1 MVKKDTLC
9 RMKRVAVIVLILGL
23 VFVLDR
29 LVIGQRFGRG
39 GRERRNR
46 IPETSATLQ
55 SVKSLTCRFTA
66 AAAGSWEGGE
76 SHARLKETGTP
87 VSLVIRDIDV
97 QDGTAEIGGG
107 FRGGDNVIVKLV
119 GANLHF
125 LDMALNG
132 GLGVVTVF
140 AKETHDGRLQAVYS
154 RAAYVENGSGGP
166 SVPETGQYYGD
177 CEVER

>member
-9 RMKRVAVIVLILGL
+9 RMKRVGPIFLIVGL

-29 LVIGQRFGRG
+29 LVMGQRFG

-46 IPETSATLQ
+46 IPEASATLQ
-55 SVKSLTCRFTA
+55 SVKSLTCRFGA
-66 AAAGSWEGGE
+66 AASGSWEGGE
-76 SHARLKETGTP
+76 PHARLRETGNAALIT
-87 VSLVIRDIDV
+87 IHNIDV

-107 FRGGDNVIVKLV
+107 FRGGDNVVVKLV

-154 RAAYVENGSGGP
+154 RAAYAESGSGATGQ
-166 SVPETGQYYGD
+166 PETGQYYGD
-177 CEVER
+177 CEAQR